1 MSLREALKS
10 EFGSQVEPVT
20 LQPSSG
26 GVFDVQIGDKVVY
39 SKFETGRFP
48 NESDI
53 AAIKKQV
60 KQQLG

>member
-48 NESDI
+48 NAEDV

>member
-1 MSLREALKS
+1 MSLRNTLKS

-26 GVFDVQIGDKVVY
+26 GVFDVRVGDRVVY

-48 NESDI
+48 NAADVE
-53 AAIKKQV
+53 AIKGQV
-60 KQQLG
+60 RQQLG